1 MRSRSNDLGLLLN
14 QIRVGEVTMKI
25 PITISACLI
34 GLLVCLTLLSN
45 SIGTKAYSQTNL
57 HPDYQLL
64 VSSLEG
70 DTANVRALLR
80 SGVDPNTPPGPE
92 DKGMTAL
99 MFAAWQGH
107 EEIALMLLE
116 AGADT
121 NTTAAN
127 GSSPLM
133 YAATSGNGRI
143 VRALI
148 ARGANPNYIRE
159 DGKIAIM
166 FSILNGHVDVVRDLA
181 PVTQLSLLNDSR
193 YRHGA
198 PLLVAAVKTGN
209 SELVEAL
216 LRADISLEARES
228 TGQTALMYAAR
239 GGHTRI
245 VTKLLRK
252 GANVNARD
260 SRGITT
266 LTKAIVGNRV
276 AVVQVLREYGARR

>member
-1 MRSRSNDLGLLLN
+1 
-14 QIRVGEVTMKI
+14 MKI
-25 PITISACLI
+25 PIAISACLI
-34 GLLVCLTLLSN
+34 GLLVCLTLLSG
-45 SIGTKAYSQTNL
+45 SVDTKVYSQTNL

-70 DTANVRALLR
+70 DTDSVRALLR
-80 SGVDPNTPPGPE
+80 NGVDPNTPPEPN

-99 MFAAWQGH
+99 MFAAWKGY
-107 EEIALMLLE
+107 EEIALMLLN
-116 AGADT
+116 AGA
-121 NTTAAN
+121 NPNLTAAN

-143 VRALI
+143 ARALI
-148 ARGANPNYIRE
+148 AKGANPNYVRE

-166 FSILNGHVDVVRDLA
+166 FSILNGHVDVVSSLA
-181 PVTQLSLLNDSR
+181 AVTQLSLLNNSR
-193 YRHGA
+193 YSHGA
-198 PLLVAAVKTGN
+198 PLLVEAVKTGN
-209 SELVEAL
+209 PELVEVL
-216 LRADISLEARES
+216 LRANVSLEIREA

-239 GGHTRI
+239 SGHTRI

-260 SRGITT
+260 PRGITA
-266 LTKAIVGNRV
+266 LTKAVVGNRV

>member
-1 MRSRSNDLGLLLN
+1 
-14 QIRVGEVTMKI
+14 
-25 PITISACLI
+25 LI

-45 SIGTKAYSQTNL
+45 LIGTKAYSQTNL

-80 SGVDPNTPPGPE
+80 NGVDPNTPPGPE

-99 MFAAWQGH
+99 MFAAWRGH
-107 EEIALMLLE
+107 EEIALMLLQ
-116 AGADT
+116 AGANP
-121 NTTAAN
+121 NTTATN

-133 YAATSGNGRI
+133 YAATSGNPRI
-143 VRALI
+143 IAALL
-148 ARGANPNYIRE
+148 ARRANPNYVRE

-166 FSILNGHVDVVRDLA
+166 FSILNGHVDAAGSLA
-181 PVTQLSLLNDSR
+181 PVTRLSLLNSSQ
-193 YRHGA
+193 YSHGA

-209 SELVEAL
+209 PELVEVL
-216 LRADISLEARES
+216 LRANLSLETRES
-228 TGQTALMYAAR
+228 TGQTALMYAVR

-252 GANVNARD
+252 GANANARD
-260 SRGITT
+260 QRGITS